1 MSTSNASMSD
11 TSEIQFR
18 NPKCHCGVRAAFR
31 ISESKENPG
40 MVYFA
45 CPSNNTN
52 GCGFFEWWMPLQKQ
66 REWLKTVREESDEN
80 CNIKPLVNEL
90 IVSNDELK
98 EMVTE
103 FWIWTSFVN

>member
-1 MSTSNASMSD
+1 
-11 TSEIQFR
+11 
-18 NPKCHCGVRAAFR
+18 
-31 ISESKENPG
+31 

-66 REWLKTVREESDEN
+66 REWLKMVREESDEN

-90 IVSNDELK
+90 IISNDELK

-103 FWIWTSFVN
+103 FRKERKQMVVEIRQLREKLHHAIVIVLIGFGLLLFLFKY